1 MVEARLLSPA
11 QGFAAA
17 LALHRAGRLAEA
29 EPLYEAVLLLDRHH
43 VGSLH
48 NLALIRLQQRRL
60 AEAASLLRHA
70 IDREPEAAAAHNNLG
85 TVMRAM
91 GRHVEAGAAFTEA
104 VRLAPELAAVHAN
117 LGAALLA
124 QGRVAE
130 ALAPLERALALAPND
145 IEAINGMGNALQ
157 ALHRP
162 GDAVAWHE
170 RAITLEPGHAH
181 AHNSL
186 GNALS
191 ALARFEEACAA
202 FRRALAI
209 DGDLVDV
216 RVNLGKALQACGRHE
231 AAIAEFEMALASNPR
246 DASAWNDLAGALLH
260 LGRDDEAVAHYRNA
274 VALEPG
280 WAALHGNL
288 GNALHASGRHDE
300 AIHHYGRAIA
310 LEPGSATAHCNLGT
324 ALRELGRLDE
334 SHRAFAAAVTLAPD
348 SALFH
353 LNLARAKRFA
363 VDDPQLE
370 ALEAMVATAGAPAEA
385 CFALAKA
392 HADLGRYESSL
403 AHLRQANALKRGEI
417 VYDEALTL
425 QRFERIR
432 AAFTPA
438 LMRAHESV
446 GDPSSLPIFI
456 LGMPRSGTTL
466 VEQIVASHPHV
477 HGAGELAEL
486 TAGVAAWPAF
496 PDGLGDAAS
505 ADFRALGERYV
516 AVLQNRAPTA
526 LHITDKTP
534 SHFLFVGLIRLA
546 LPNARII
553 HVRRDPRDTC
563 LSCFATPFTAGQPY
577 ASDLAE
583 LGRYYRAYDALMAHW
598 RHLLPE
604 GAMLEVRYEDVVT
617 DLAREARR
625 IIAYCGLAWDEACLD
640 FHRNR
645 RVVRT
650 ASAAEVR
657 EPIYRRSLGRWRD
670 YGEAL
675 RPLLDALEG

>member
-1 MVEARLLSPA
+1 LSPA

-17 LALHRAGRLAEA
+17 LALHRQGRLAA
-29 EPLYEAVLLLDRHH
+29 AAPLYEAVLLLDRHH

-70 IDREPEAAAAHNNLG
+70 IDQEPAAATAHNNLG

-91 GRHVEAGAAFTEA
+91 GRHAEAGAAFA
-104 VRLAPELAAVHAN
+104 AAARLAPELAPVHAN

-130 ALAPLERALALAPND
+130 ALAPLERALTLAPND
-145 IEAINGMGNALQ
+145 VEAIDSMGNALQ

-162 GDAVAWHE
+162 SDAVAWHE
-170 RAITLEPGHAH
+170 RAIALEPGRAA
-181 AHNSL
+181 AHNGL
-186 GNALS
+186 GNALC
-191 ALARFEEACAA
+191 ALQRFEEACAA

-209 DGDLVDV
+209 DGELIDV
-216 RVNLGKALQACGRHE
+216 RVNLGKALQARGCHE
-231 AAIAEFEMALASNPR
+231 AAIAEFATALAGNPR
-246 DASAWNDLAGALLH
+246 DASARNDLAGALLQ
-260 LGRDDEAVAHYRNA
+260 LGRDDEAIAHYRKA
-274 VALEPG
+274 VVLEPG
-280 WAALHGNL
+280 WAVLHGNL

-300 AIHHYGRAIA
+300 AIQHYGRAIA
-310 LEPGSATAHCNLGT
+310 LDPASATAQSNLGT

-334 SHRAFAAAVTLAPD
+334 SRRAFAAAVTLAPD
-348 SALFH
+348 SPLFH
-353 LNLARAKRFA
+353 LNLARAKRFSA
-363 VDDPQLE
+363 DDPQLG
-370 ALEAMVATAGAPAEA
+370 ALEAMVAKGGAAAETY
-385 CFALAKA
+385 FALAKA
-392 HADLGRYESSL
+392 HADLGRYESSF
-403 AHLRQANALKRGEI
+403 AHLRAANALKRGDV
-417 VYDEALTL
+417 VYDEAVTL
-425 QRFERIR
+425 RRFERIG

-438 LMRAHESV
+438 LMEAQEGA

-466 VEQIVASHPHV
+466 VEQIVASHPRV

-486 TAGVAAWPAF
+486 TAAVAAWPAF
-496 PDGLGDAAS
+496 PDRLRDAAS
-505 ADFRALGERYV
+505 AEFRALGERYV
-516 AVLQNRAPTA
+516 AALRRHAPA
-526 LHITDKTP
+526 APHITDKTP
-534 SHFLFVGLIRLA
+534 SHFLLVGLIRLA

-563 LSCFATPFTAGQPY
+563 LSCFATPFSAGQPY
-577 ASDLAE
+577 AYDLAE

-598 RHLLPE
+598 RDLLPA
-604 GAMLEVRYEDVVT
+604 GAMLEVRYEDVVA
-617 DLAREARR
+617 DLAGEAPR
-625 IIAYCGLAWDEACLD
+625 IIAYCALAWDAACLD
-640 FHRNR
+640 FHRNQ

-670 YGEAL
+670 YGDAL